1 MDRAAP
7 PPPRMGEKKKGGR
20 AKEEEAEGGRG
31 GGRGRGGGQGGGRPA
46 CAAQQCGQLQDLID
60 ISLSS
65 LQGLRTKC
73 AASNDLTQHE
83 IRALEVKLVR
93 YIGIQLQCKLSVP
106 PSDRSAELN
115 SYPRFSD
122 WLYLVNLR
130 KDVVQRIPED
140 LTLDALLEMN
150 ESKVKDTMKRCGAS
164 PEECSRLNGALACLR
179 KVTRTGGEYKEDVVW
194 NSSEVRREASLMPP
208 SELSPCPTVV
218 TWTHGSLAPLKGN
231 GSQPRSISVSTISS
245 SDNCSSGQG
254 TPACADNLLESF
266 AFPTHCGRRN
276 LRTPH
281 SITITPPTTP
291 QLKRGKPPRTPP
303 PPSRKVFQL
312 LPNFPTLTRSKS
324 HESQL
329 GNRIDEVPA
338 MKFDVPQGSPQT
350 VRRDIGLA
358 VTHRFSTKSWLSQV
372 CQVCQ
377 KSMMFGVK
385 CKHCRLKCHNKCT
398 KEAPPC
404 RISFLPIPR
413 LRRTE
418 SVPSDINN
426 PVDRPSEPQ
435 FGTLPKALTKK
446 DHPPAMNHLDSSSN
460 PSSTTSSTPSSPAP
474 FQSSNPPSAT
484 PPPNQSP
491 MGQRDS
497 RFNFPAAYYIQHR
510 QQFIFP
516 EIPNP
521 PQVIQPP
528 ETTECTNAAEHLEAD
543 GIEECD
549 AEEVNISLFYFMFML
564 FTLYVLMVLLGKCSE
579 SPRGDRACCP
589 LPSVFSFLF
598 LSFLTKAAYYIQ
610 HRQQFIFPEIPNPP
624 QVIQPPETTE
634 CTNAAEH
641 LEADGIE
648 ECDAEEHAEDQEPNK
663 SEAEDDDDEIDD
675 LPSRRSRWRGMICR
689 KGSQTSVYLQEW
701 DIPFEQIELGDPIG
715 QGRWG
720 KVYRGR
726 WHGEVA
732 IRLLEIDGNNQDH
745 LKLFKKE
752 VMNYRQTRHEN
763 VVLFMGACMNPPHL
777 AIITSFCKGRTLHSF
792 VRDPK
797 ISLDINKT
805 RQIAQEIIKGM
816 GYLHAKG
823 IVHKDLKSKNIF
835 YENGKVVITDFGL
848 FGISGVVQEGRRENE
863 LKLPHDWLCYL
874 SPEIVREMAPGKDE
888 DKLPFSK
895 AADVYAFGTVWYE
908 LQAREWPYKS
918 QPAEA
923 LIWQI
928 GSGEGM
934 KQVLSSSSLGKEVG
948 EILSACWSFDV
959 NERPSFTLLMDMLEK
974 LPKLNRRLSH
984 PGHFWKSADINSSK
998 GVIRFERFALGD
1010 LESSNQK
1017 I

>member
-1 MDRAAP
+1 MDRAAL
-7 PPPRMGEKKKGGR
+7 RAAAAMGEKK
-20 AKEEEAEGGRG
+20 ESG
-31 GGRGRGGGQGGGRPA
+31 GG
-46 CAAQQCGQLQDLID
+46 AAAAADVGAAGTGAGAGAAASRALQQCGQLQKLID
-60 ISLSS
+60 ISISS
-65 LQGLRTKC
+65 LRGLRTKC
-73 AASNDLTQHE
+73 AVSNDLTQQE
-83 IRALEVKLVR
+83 IRTLEAKLVR
-93 YIGIQLQCKLSVP
+93 YISKQRQCKLSVAP
-106 PSDRSAELN
+106 GERTVELN

-122 WLYLVNLR
+122 WLYTLNVR
-130 KDVVQRIPED
+130 TEVGQKISGE

-150 ESKVKDTMKRCGAS
+150 ETKVKETMRHCGAS
-164 PEECSRLNGALACLR
+164 ADEVSRVHYALSCLR
-179 KVTRTGGEYKEDVVW
+179 KVTGLD
-194 NSSEVRREASLMPP
+194 L
-208 SELSPCPTVV
+208 
-218 TWTHGSLAPLKGN
+218 H
-231 GSQPRSISVSTISS
+231 
-245 SDNCSSGQG
+245 
-254 TPACADNLLESF
+254 
-266 AFPTHCGRRN
+266 H
-276 LRTPH
+276 
-281 SITITPPTTP
+281 
-291 QLKRGKPPRTPP
+291 
-303 PPSRKVFQL
+303 
-312 LPNFPTLTRSKS
+312 
-324 HESQL
+324 
-329 GNRIDEVPA
+329 
-338 MKFDVPQGSPQT
+338 GSPQT
-350 VRRDIGLA
+350 ERRDIGLS
-358 VTHRFSTKSWLSQV
+358 VTHRFSTKSWLSQI
-372 CQVCQ
+372 CHVCQ

-398 KEAPPC
+398 KEVPVC
-404 RISFLPIPR
+404 RISFLPLSK

-426 PVDRPSEPQ
+426 PVDRSTEPH

-446 DHPPAMNHLDSSSN
+446 EHPPAVNHLDSSSN

-484 PPPNQSP
+484 PPPNPSP
-491 MGQRDS
+491 MAQRDS
-497 RFNFPAAYYIQHR
+497 RFNFPAAHYIHHR

-516 EIPNP
+516 DISTPSQV
-521 PQVIQPP
+521 PQVP
-528 ETTECTNAAEHLEAD
+528 D
-543 GIEECD
+543 S
-549 AEEVNISLFYFMFML
+549 AEETRVNDQ
-564 FTLYVLMVLLGKCSE
+564 
-579 SPRGDRACCP
+579 P
-589 LPSVFSFLF
+589 
-598 LSFLTKAAYYIQ
+598 KASMTED
-610 HRQQFIFPEIPNPP
+610 H
-624 QVIQPPETTE
+624 ETE
-634 CTNAAEH
+634 VEEQ
-641 LEADGIE
+641 EAS
-648 ECDAEEHAEDQEPNK
+648 K
-663 SEAEDDDDEIDD
+663 SELEDDEDELDD
-675 LPSRRSRWRGMICR
+675 LPNSRKPWKGMISR
-689 KGSQTSVYLQEW
+689 KASKTSVYLQEW
-701 DIPFEQIELGDPIG
+701 DIPFEQVELGEPIG

-797 ISLDINKT
+797 TSLDINKT

-835 YENGKVVITDFGL
+835 YDNGKVVITDFGL

-874 SPEIVREMAPGKDE
+874 APEIVREMTPGKDE
-888 DKLPFSK
+888 DKLPFSR

-908 LQAREWPYKS
+908 LQARDWPFQT

-928 GSGEGM
+928 GSGEGV
-934 KQVLSSSSLGKEVG
+934 KQVLAGISLGKEVS
-948 EILSACWSFDV
+948 EILSACWAFDLQ
-959 NERPSFTLLMDMLEK
+959 ERPSFPLLMEMMEK

-998 GVIRFERFALGD
+998 VVSRFERFGMGIP
-1010 LESSNQK
+1010 ESSNPK

>member
-1 MDRAAP
+1 MDRAAAL
-7 PPPRMGEKKKGGR
+7 RAAGMLERKERSGGE
-20 AKEEEAEGGRG
+20 AAAG
-31 GGRGRGGGQGGGRPA
+31 GGGGAGPRAGAAARGLPA
-46 CAAQQCGQLQDLID
+46 VRSTLQQCGLLQDLID
-60 ISLSS
+60 ISLSN
-65 LQGLRTKC
+65 LRGLRTKC
-73 AASNDLTQHE
+73 AASNDLTQQE
-83 IRALEVKLVR
+83 IRTLEVKLID
-93 YIGIQLQCKLSVP
+93 YIHRQRQCKLSVP
-106 PSDRSAELN
+106 LNDRTAELN
-115 SYPRFSD
+115 SYPRFND
-122 WLYLVNLR
+122 WLDIVNVR
-130 KDVVQRIPED
+130 KEVVQRIPEE

-150 ESKVKDTMKRCGAS
+150 ESKVKETMKRCGARD
-164 PEECSRLNGALACLR
+164 EECSRLNGALSCLR
-179 KVTRTGGEYKEDVVW
+179 KVTESGGELKDDVLVNLSEARRE
-194 NSSEVRREASLMPP
+194 NSSTNTTE
-208 SELSPCPTVV
+208 SPCSSAP
-218 TWTHGSLAPLKGN
+218 TWTPSALHLPKGN
-231 GSQPRSISVSTISS
+231 SQQARSVSVSTIPS
-245 SDNCSSGQG
+245 SDSLASSYG
-254 TPACADNLLESF
+254 PSIYAENLLDPF
-266 AFPTHCGRRN
+266 AFPAHSGR
-276 LRTPH
+276 LTPRTPH

-291 QLKRGKPPRTPP
+291 QAKRRHKLKPPRTPP
-303 PPSRKVFQL
+303 PPCRKVFQL

-329 GNRIDEVPA
+329 GNRIDEVPPI
-338 MKFDVPQGSPQT
+338 KFELSQGSPQT
-350 VRRDIGLA
+350 VRRDFGLA
-358 VTHRFSTKSWLSQV
+358 VTHRFSTKSWLSQI

-385 CKHCRLKCHNKCT
+385 CKYCRLKCHNKCT
-398 KEAPPC
+398 KEAPAC
-404 RISFLPIPR
+404 RISFLPITKI
-413 LRRTE
+413 RRTE

-426 PVDRPSEPQ
+426 PVDRPTEPQ

-446 DHPPAMNHLDSSSN
+446 EHPPAINHLDSSSN

-484 PPPNQSP
+484 PPPNPSP
-491 MGQRDS
+491 MGQRDG

-516 EIPNP
+516 EIPSP
-521 PQVIQPP
+521 AQIAQPP
-528 ETTECTNAAEHLEAD
+528 ETAADTNADQQPDTDGVECEAEV
-543 GIEECD
+543 EE
-549 AEEVNISLFYFMFML
+549 
-564 FTLYVLMVLLGKCSE
+564 
-579 SPRGDRACCP
+579 
-589 LPSVFSFLF
+589 
-598 LSFLTKAAYYIQ
+598 
-610 HRQQFIFPEIPNPP
+610 
-624 QVIQPPETTE
+624 PET
-634 CTNAAEH
+634 
-641 LEADGIE
+641 
-648 ECDAEEHAEDQEPNK
+648 NK
-663 SEAEDDDDEIDD
+663 SEPEDDEDEVED
-675 LPSRRSRWRGMICR
+675 LPNRRPHLQGMIYR
-689 KGSQTSVYLQEW
+689 KPSQTSVYLQEW

-720 KVYRGR
+720 KVYKGK

-823 IVHKDLKSKNIF
+823 IVHKDLKSKNVF
-835 YENGKVVITDFGL
+835 YDNGKVVITDFGL

-874 SPEIVREMAPGKDE
+874 APEIVREMAPGKDE

-895 AADVYAFGTVWYE
+895 AADIYAFGTVWYE
-908 LQAREWPYKS
+908 LQAREWPFKN

-928 GSGEGM
+928 GSGEGV
-934 KQVLSSSSLGKEVG
+934 KQVLATVSLGKEVN
-948 EILSACWSFDV
+948 EILSACWSFDLS
-959 NERPSFTLLMDMLEK
+959 ERPSFTVLMDMLEK

-998 GVIRFERFALGD
+998 VVLRFERFGLGI
-1010 LESSNQK
+1010 LEPSNQK